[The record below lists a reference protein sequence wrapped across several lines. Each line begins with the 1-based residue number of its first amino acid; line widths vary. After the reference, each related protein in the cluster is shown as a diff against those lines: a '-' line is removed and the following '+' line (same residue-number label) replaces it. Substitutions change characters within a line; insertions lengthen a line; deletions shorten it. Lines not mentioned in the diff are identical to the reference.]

1 MSGLGV
7 KANRMPVV
15 VRPFRMCS
23 INMDVFPLHILGRI
37 FATPFSRLVF
47 GARDVQHVALHLALL
62 PYCTM
67 HSLWR
72 TYGPPGAARDEEEE
86 HLRTDQGK
94 QQ

>member
-37 FATPFSRLVF
+37 FATPFQCLVF
-47 GARDVQHVALHLALL
+47 GATSARRPTSGTASLLHDAQ
-62 PYCTM
+62 
-67 HSLWR
+67 SRR
-72 TYGPPGAARDEEEE
+72 TWAARAARDEEEYI
-86 HLRTDQGK
+86 LRTDQGK